1 MARFAQMIGHVMMSI
16 GNNTYVN
23 KTYSDAALR
32 TWAEIEYNK
41 DKEYAYEML
50 KAGKL
55 PDLT

>member
-1 MARFAQMIGHVMMSI
+1 MARFAETIGRVMMSI
-16 GNNTYVN
+16 GNKTYAS

-32 TWAEIEYNK
+32 TWAETEYNK

-55 PDLT
+55 PDLP